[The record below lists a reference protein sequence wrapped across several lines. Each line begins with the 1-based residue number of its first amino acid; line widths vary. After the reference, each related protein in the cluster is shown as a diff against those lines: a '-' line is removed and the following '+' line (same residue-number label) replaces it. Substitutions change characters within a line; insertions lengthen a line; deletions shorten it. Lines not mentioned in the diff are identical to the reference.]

1 MIPAAVG
8 VLRRPDGRVLL
19 QRRPAGKVFAGHW
32 EFPGGKVNPGEL
44 PPAAMARE
52 LREEIGVECADAR
65 LWLRRAHK
73 YPHGRIDLHFFRV
86 CQWRGAPA
94 PREGQELRWVN
105 PRDDGPFPLLPANA
119 PIWRRLA
126 LPDLAG
132 VSAAEIIGADAFL
145 RGCARALEA
154 GFGLIQLRDKRLD
167 ESSRLAVG
175 KKTAELARNAGALLV
190 VNDDENLA
198 RALGADGLHWSAPQL
213 ARAARRPD
221 FDLAG
226 ASCHGR
232 AEILRAQEL
241 GLDYAMVSP
250 VKRTLSHA
258 QAPPLGWEAFSRLAR
273 EFDIPLY
280 GLGGLTSRDLPD
292 AFAAG
297 AQGAAMMRA
306 AWE

>member
-1 MIPAAVG
+1 MNAPTPACGCAAPTNIRTG
-8 VLRRPDGRVLL
+8 ALTCIFFASANGAARP
-19 QRRPAGKVFAGHW
+19 
-32 EFPGGKVNPGEL
+32 
-44 PPAAMARE
+44 PPAR
-52 LREEIGVECADAR
+52 
-65 LWLRRAHK
+65 
-73 YPHGRIDLHFFRV
+73 GR
-86 CQWRGAPA
+86 
-94 PREGQELRWVN
+94 ELRWVN

-154 GFGLIQLRDKRLD
+154 GLGLIQLRDKSLD
-167 ESSRLAVG
+167 ESGRLTVG
-175 KKTAELARNAGALLV
+175 KKTAELARSAGALLV

-198 RALGADGLHWSAPQL
+198 RALQADGLHLSSPQL
-213 ARAARRPD
+213 ARAERRPD

-273 EFDIPLY
+273 EFEIPLY
-280 GLGGLTSRDLPD
+280 GLGGLTPRDLPD